1 MKKIGIDGY
10 NSFLGKN
17 FITKYKKSLKLFKY
31 NGDINKIKDLKK
43 FINKKKNKYFY

>member
-31 NGDINKIKDLKK
+31 NGDINNIKDLKK
-43 FINKKKNKYFY
+43 FINKKKNKYFS